1 MAMVRAPAARADL
14 VAATRSGLR
23 PDCEITMNSAWR
35 SIKGVRNAVI
45 TEGALAETGRRSRV
59 STRYLRKTP
68 ACPELPRPHTT
79 HRGAEPIPTRRAMSR
94 VARRLRTILATT
106 SALSPISL
114 AIADVVTAQSPP
126 SRLARRCCPRDT
138 GHRSLASSAN
148 TRRRLPSQ
156 SFQNVLGIGLVDTQR
171 QKDCRLDVSL
181 GLLKRAAACD

>member
-1 MAMVRAPAARADL
+1 TMAMVRAPAARADL

-59 STRYLRKTP
+59 STKYLRRTP

-79 HRGAEPIPTRRAMSR
+79 HRGAERMPIRCAMSC
-94 VARRLRTILATT
+94 VAARLRTILATT

-114 AIADVVTAQSPP
+114 AIADVVTIRPL
-126 SRLARRCCPRDT
+126 RLAWASLRSVDA
-138 GHRSLASSAN
+138 GHDPCHDPSLDLWQA
-148 TRRRLPSQ
+148 R
-156 SFQNVLGIGLVDTQR
+156 QR
-171 QKDCRLDVSL
+171 HAEDCRHTPLEQPRHRPCRH
-181 GLLKRAAACD
+181 RAP